1 MDRRVFLGAGAG
13 LLAVGGASM
22 WLGSGPS
29 SALPPTLVGAA
40 NAQSASDIDT
50 SGIIEMV
57 LGAEDAP
64 IEMIEYASFT
74 CPHCANYHLGVG
86 KQIQSEY
93 VDTGKVRFI
102 YRDVFFD
109 RFGLWA
115 SMVARCGGADKFFG
129 IAELIYQ
136 QQRDWLA
143 GGDPAT
149 IVANLRKI
157 GKVAGLTDE
166 GLDACLSDG
175 DNAKALVAWYQ
186 KNAEEHD
193 IDSTPSFI
201 IDGEKFS
208 NMSFEGFKEILDAKL
223 GG

>member
-1 MDRRVFLGAGAG
+1 MDRRIFLGAGAG

-22 WLGSGPS
+22 WLNSGPS
-29 SALPPTLVGAA
+29 VPPLPALGAA
-40 NAQSASDIDT
+40 NAQDAIDVDT
-50 SGIIEMV
+50 SGVIEMV

-74 CPHCANYHLGVG
+74 CPHCATFHLGVM
-86 KQIQSEY
+86 KKIHSEY
-93 VDTGKVRFI
+93 VETGKVRFI

-129 IAELIYQ
+129 VSELIYTQ
-136 QQRDWLA
+136 QSEWLA

-186 KNAEEHD
+186 QNAEKHE
-193 IDSTPSFI
+193 INSTPSFV
-201 IDGEKFS
+201 IDGEKYS
-208 NMSFEGFKEILDAKL
+208 NMSFESFKEILDAKL

>member
-1 MDRRVFLGAGAG
+1 
-13 LLAVGGASM
+13 M
-22 WLGSGPS
+22 WLNSGSSMPS
-29 SALPPTLVGAA
+29 LPPLGAA
-40 NAQSASDIDT
+40 NAQEASDVDM

-74 CPHCANYHLGVG
+74 CPHCADFHLNVMG
-86 KQIQSEY
+86 KIKADY
-93 VDTGKVRFI
+93 IDTGKVRFI
-102 YRDVFFD
+102 YRDVYFD

-129 IAELIYQ
+129 VSDLIYKQ
-136 QQRDWLA
+136 QKEWLA

-149 IVANLRKI
+149 IVSNLRKI

-186 KNAEEHD
+186 KNAEMHD
-193 IDSTPSFI
+193 INSTPSFV
-201 IDGEKFS
+201 IDGEKYS
-208 NMSFEGFKEILDAKL
+208 NMSYESFKEILDAKL
-223 GG
+223 DG

>member
-1 MDRRVFLGAGAG
+1 MDRRIFLGAGAG
-13 LLAVGGASM
+13 LLAVGGATM
-22 WLGSGPS
+22 WLNSGPS
-29 SALPPTLVGAA
+29 STLLPALGAV
-40 NAQSASDIDT
+40 NAQEASDVDT
-50 SGIIEMV
+50 SGVVEMV
-57 LGAEDAP
+57 LGAKDAP

-74 CPHCANYHLGVG
+74 CPHCATFHLGAM
-86 KQIQSEY
+86 KQIKADY

-102 YRDVFFD
+102 YRDVYFD

-129 IAELIYQ
+129 IADLIYE

-186 KNAEEHD
+186 QNAELHD
-193 IDSTPSFI
+193 INSTPSFV
-201 IDGEKFS
+201 IDGENYS
-208 NMSFEGFKEILDAKL
+208 NMSYEAFKEILDAKL